1 MKTQQIQEKIVQK
14 IIKQMETAGKN
25 WTKPWNEIGGMPKN
39 IRGTFYK
46 GINTFILWSE
56 MLDKGYKQRTFA
68 TFKQIQEKGGK
79 VNKGEKGCQVVFW
92 KPTEYKTGEKDDSGD
107 DVYKKSLI
115 CKFYYVF
122 NLDQTDL
129 LEDDINPIVGEAEE
143 LPSVEEYIK
152 NTGADIR
159 IADSK
164 YKNACYYVPSKDYI
178 GMVSKD
184 YFKSTKA
191 GGSATANFYATLLHE
206 LTHWTGHESRLDRN
220 YKAKYFDDVHKYA
233 FEELV
238 AELGSVLQTQMLGI
252 NSAPTEHAAQY
263 LNIWLGRI
271 KEKPDLFFK
280 ASAMAQKAVTYIQD
294 LQKKDV
300 KIESNQNMAKLFK
313 NRYTPEKISA

>member
-159 IADSK
+159 IDDSK

-206 LTHWTGHESRLDRN
+206 LTHWTGHESRLKRDM
-220 YKAKYFDDVHKYA
+220 ASTFGTDGYA

-238 AELGSVLQTQMLGI
+238 AEMGAAMQCCILGI
-252 NSAPTEHAAQY
+252 TSKPKKESAQY
-263 LNIWLGRI
+263 LNSWI
-271 KEKPDLFFK
+271 KNIEKDPKAIFK
-280 ASAMAQKAVTYIQD
+280 AVGKAGSA
-294 LQKKDV
+294 V
-300 KIESNQNMAKLFK
+300 KYIESLQ
-313 NRYTPEKISA
+313 